1 MPPPAAPPIACA
13 AARCTVSRPCRRPLH
28 RTPSVPP
35 PHRPPSIVHR
45 PAACRAAAV
54 VRCSVEP
61 WDPTACALTQLGR
74 SAQGALADKGL
85 GEEMIR
91 TLRSGTKNT
100 SEAVAKDR
108 RHSTKAMVI
117 DSEGVVH
124 MRDDGLQGGAVICQG
139 DLEVPLQYKQPV
151 IDRF

>member
-1 MPPPAAPPIACA
+1 
-13 AARCTVSRPCRRPLH
+13 
-28 RTPSVPP
+28 
-35 PHRPPSIVHR
+35 
-45 PAACRAAAV
+45 
-54 VRCSVEP
+54 
-61 WDPTACALTQLGR
+61 
-74 SAQGALADKGL
+74 
-85 GEEMIR
+85 MIR

-124 MRDDGLQGGAVICQG
+124 MRMMDCRGTVICQG